1 MKLSFVKISATGNDF
16 ILVDNRS
23 GIWSAREDA
32 SFFSAICQHRRSV
45 GADGVILLEESSR
58 ADFHYIHVNSDGSL
72 AGMCGNGSRAVAWFA
87 RQLGIGG
94 DELSFEISGSIY
106 RARVEGRHVTTAFIP
121 PGGFDLG
128 LNVAGDD
135 MELSAGGYIDTGVPH
150 YVLFSTEVA
159 SVDVAGR
166 GAWYRR
172 HPAFPQGANIDFV
185 QVLDSHHLRVRTYE
199 RGVEAETLAC
209 GTGAVASSVIS
220 HLRGRASS
228 PVEVD
233 FPGGQLVV
241 VFNADYSGIT
251 LAGTV
256 DPVYAGELWD
266 ES

>member
-1 MKLSFVKISATGNDF
+1 LKLNFIKISATGNDF

-23 GIWSAREDA
+23 GVWSARDDA
-32 SFFSAICQHRRSV
+32 PFFSAICRHRLSV
-45 GADGVILLEESSR
+45 GADGVILLEPSSR
-58 ADFHYIHVNSDGSL
+58 ADFRYLHVNSDGSL

-94 DELSFEISGSIY
+94 DELSFEINGNLY
-106 RARVEGRHVTTAFIP
+106 TARVEGRHVTTAFIP
-121 PGGFDLG
+121 PGEYDLNR
-128 LNVAGDD
+128 LADD
-135 MELSAGGYIDTGVPH
+135 DDGVTPGGYIDTGVPH
-150 YVLFSTEVA
+150 YVLFTGEVTA
-159 SVDVAGR
+159 VDVAGR

-172 HPAFPQGANIDFV
+172 HPAFPEGANIDFV

-209 GTGAVASSVIS
+209 GTGAVASSIIS

-241 VFNADYSGIT
+241 VFNADFSGIT

-256 DPVYAGELWD
+256 DPVYAGELWSD
-266 ES
+266 L

>member
-1 MKLSFVKISATGNDF
+1 
-16 ILVDNRS
+16 
-23 GIWSAREDA
+23 
-32 SFFSAICQHRRSV
+32 
-45 GADGVILLEESSR
+45 VILLEPSSR
-58 ADFHYIHVNSDGSL
+58 ADFRYLHINSDGSL

-87 RQLGIGG
+87 RRLGIGG
-94 DELSFEISGSIY
+94 DELSFEISGNIY
-106 RARVEGRHVTTAFIP
+106 TARVEGRHVTTAFIP
-121 PGGFDLG
+121 PGDSDLG
-128 LNVAGDD
+128 LDVAGDD
-135 MELSAGGYIDTGVPH
+135 RELTAGGYIDTGVPH
-150 YVLFSTEVA
+150 YVLFSTKVDA
-159 SVDVAGR
+159 VDVDRR

-220 HLRGRASS
+220 CLHGRASS

-241 VFNADYSGIT
+241 VFNPDFSGIT

-256 DPVYAGELWD
+256 DPVYAGELWT
-266 ES
+266 EG